1 MKNTLKVLLL
11 AAGILAVQACG
22 PKKNNETE
30 AETSVVKK
38 IPVLSAADK
47 RAKFEKQRADRAER
61 RRIEYEKLCKDTPS
75 YTDAKGNLVYNK
87 AESNPSFVGGNE
99 AMMTYLKENVK
110 FPQDAIDK
118 QDEGLVYVDF
128 VISKNGTVREV
139 EVTEQTNED
148 VDASFRSEAARVVA
162 SMPKWTPGLQRGK
175 AVDVK
180 YSLPISF
187 ELQ

>member
-1 MKNTLKVLLL
+1 MKNPLKILLL
-11 AAGILAVQACG
+11 AACMMIIQACG
-22 PKKNNETE
+22 PKKNSEAN

-38 IPVLSAADK
+38 IPALTVADK

-61 RRIEYEKLCKDTPS
+61 RRIEYEKLCMSTPS

-87 AESNPSFVGGNE
+87 TESKPSYVGGND
-99 AMMTYLKENVK
+99 AMQTYLRENVK
-110 FPQDAIDK
+110 FPQEALDK

-128 VISKNGTVREV
+128 VIDKNGTVREV
-139 EVTEQTNED
+139 EVTELTNED
-148 VDASFRSEAARVVA
+148 VDVSFRSEAARVVA
-162 SMPKWTPGLQRGK
+162 SMPKWSPGRQNGK

-187 ELQ
+187 EIQ